1 MLYCCSHVTM
11 INGGVSVWVR
21 AVACLSSYIAPR
33 SRRSEDETRE
43 TNVNEEPA
51 VIALEPA
58 DWSFDSSTG
67 RGRFSAERAG
77 GRVRRGQLLRLEPRG
92 QEPVLARATVTRNG
106 MVMVKRVGPE
116 PTSTTD
122 AKATATSPSADEDGQ
137 DAPRREPMPARVEQ
151 HASDPVD
158 LESTG
163 DGSGTEHSPGATT
176 HDAVDSAGAAAA
188 GSDDPAGSSSDRPR
202 GASSVPA
209 PGHAPVELT
218 TGGMDGSGTQ
228 RSECEHVVSSQH
240 VEPARKPILEA
251 AVWKLARGAR
261 LGVRALA
268 DGGAS
273 VADRLAHGSRRVRR
287 GVKSA
292 AQRLDRGWADED
304 AWNLGY
310 VTLVQLSGMMAWL
323 AASGHGYPAG
333 YDEDRSKWL
342 VRHEGEDY
350 EKWLRSPARVVDR
363 ISADMDAGV
372 CDLDKAFNETVGE
385 YGVGASAWMQDLDHA
400 SRVLKEYAEA
410 SYDVERWSG
419 DVDVYGREEADRRSK
434 ALEDEFQRTWAWI
447 GVWLAS
453 MWD

>member
-11 INGGVSVWVR
+11 INGSVSVWVR

-106 MVMVKRVGPE
+106 MVMVKRVG
-116 PTSTTD
+116 
-122 AKATATSPSADEDGQ
+122 
-137 DAPRREPMPARVEQ
+137 Q

-163 DGSGTEHSPGATT
+163 DSRGTEHSPGATT
-176 HDAVDSAGAAAA
+176 HNAVDSAGAAAA

-209 PGHAPVELT
+209 PGHAPAELT

-228 RSECEHVVSSQH
+228 EHAVSSQH
-240 VEPARKPILEA
+240 VEPARKPILET

-261 LGVRALA
+261 LGVRTLA

>member
-1 MLYCCSHVTM
+1 M
-11 INGGVSVWVR
+11 INGSVSVWVR

-67 RGRFSAERAG
+67 RGRFPAERAG

-106 MVMVKRVGPE
+106 MVMVKRV
-116 PTSTTD
+116 
-122 AKATATSPSADEDGQ
+122 
-137 DAPRREPMPARVEQ
+137 EQ
-151 HASDPVD
+151 HASNPVD

-163 DGSGTEHSPGATT
+163 DSRGTEHSPGATT

-209 PGHAPVELT
+209 PGHAPAELT
-218 TGGMDGSGTQ
+218 TGGMDGSVTQ
-228 RSECEHVVSSQH
+228 EHAVSSQH
-240 VEPARKPILEA
+240 VEPARKPILET
-251 AVWKLARGAR
+251 AVWKLAHGAR
-261 LGVRALA
+261 LGVRTLA

>member
-1 MLYCCSHVTM
+1 M

-67 RGRFSAERAG
+67 RGRFPAERAG

-106 MVMVKRVGPE
+106 MVMVKRV
-116 PTSTTD
+116 
-122 AKATATSPSADEDGQ
+122 
-137 DAPRREPMPARVEQ
+137 EQ

-163 DGSGTEHSPGATT
+163 DSRGTEHSPGAPA
-176 HDAVDSAGAAAA
+176 HDAVDSAGATAT

-209 PGHAPVELT
+209 PGHAPAELT
-218 TGGMDGSGTQ
+218 MGGMDGSGTQ
-228 RSECEHVVSSQH
+228 EHAVSSQH
-240 VEPARKPILEA
+240 VEPARKPILET

>member
-1 MLYCCSHVTM
+1 M
-11 INGGVSVWVR
+11 INGSVSVWVR

-67 RGRFSAERAG
+67 RGRFTARLAE

-106 MVMVKRVGPE
+106 MVMVKRV
-116 PTSTTD
+116 
-122 AKATATSPSADEDGQ
+122 
-137 DAPRREPMPARVEQ
+137 EQ

-158 LESTG
+158 LESVG
-163 DGSGTEHSPGATT
+163 DSRGTEHSPGAPA

-209 PGHAPVELT
+209 PDHAPAELT
-218 TGGMDGSGTQ
+218 TGGMDGSVTQ
-228 RSECEHVVSSQH
+228 EHAVSSQH

-310 VTLVQLSGMMAWL
+310 VTLVRLSGMMAWL

>member
-1 MLYCCSHVTM
+1 MSAWHADRMDKWSQAGGADGQFQSCSRRLLYCCSHVTM
-11 INGGVSVWVR
+11 INGSVSVWVR

-67 RGRFSAERAG
+67 RGRFPAERAG

-106 MVMVKRVGPE
+106 MVMVKRV
-116 PTSTTD
+116 
-122 AKATATSPSADEDGQ
+122 
-137 DAPRREPMPARVEQ
+137 EQ
-151 HASDPVD
+151 HASNPVD

-163 DGSGTEHSPGATT
+163 DSRGTEHSPGATT

-209 PGHAPVELT
+209 PGHAPAELT
-218 TGGMDGSGTQ
+218 TGGMDGSVTQ
-228 RSECEHVVSSQH
+228 EHAVSSQH
-240 VEPARKPILEA
+240 VEPARKPILET
-251 AVWKLARGAR
+251 AVWKLAHGAR
-261 LGVRALA
+261 LGVRTLA

>member
-1 MLYCCSHVTM
+1 
-11 INGGVSVWVR
+11 
-21 AVACLSSYIAPR
+21 
-33 SRRSEDETRE
+33 
-43 TNVNEEPA
+43 
-51 VIALEPA
+51 
-58 DWSFDSSTG
+58 
-67 RGRFSAERAG
+67 
-77 GRVRRGQLLRLEPRG
+77 
-92 QEPVLARATVTRNG
+92 
-106 MVMVKRVGPE
+106 
-116 PTSTTD
+116 
-122 AKATATSPSADEDGQ
+122 
-137 DAPRREPMPARVEQ
+137 
-151 HASDPVD
+151 
-158 LESTG
+158 
-163 DGSGTEHSPGATT
+163 
-176 HDAVDSAGAAAA
+176 
-188 GSDDPAGSSSDRPR
+188 
-202 GASSVPA
+202 
-209 PGHAPVELT
+209 
-218 TGGMDGSGTQ
+218 MDGSGTQ
-228 RSECEHVVSSQH
+228 HAVSSQH
-240 VEPARKPILEA
+240 VEPARKPILET

-273 VADRLAHGSRRVRR
+273 IADRLTHGSRRVRR

-310 VTLVQLSGMMAWL
+310 VTLVRLSGMMSWL

>member
-1 MLYCCSHVTM
+1 M
-11 INGGVSVWVR
+11 INGSVSVWVR

-51 VIALEPA
+51 VIALDPA

-67 RGRFSAERAG
+67 RGRFTARLAE

-92 QEPVLARATVTRNG
+92 QEPVLA
-106 MVMVKRVGPE
+106 
-116 PTSTTD
+116 
-122 AKATATSPSADEDGQ
+122 KATATRNGVVMVKQVEPESTSAADAGSVASSSSAGGDDQ
-137 DAPRREPMPARVEQ
+137 SAPRHEPTPARVEQ

-158 LESTG
+158 LENTG
-163 DGSGTEHSPGATT
+163 DSRGTEHSPGGPA
-176 HDAVDSAGAAAA
+176 HDAVDSAGAAAT
-188 GSDDPAGSSSDRPR
+188 GSDDPAGSSSDRSR
-202 GASSVPA
+202 EASSVPA
-209 PGHAPVELT
+209 PGPAPAELT

-310 VTLVQLSGMMAWL
+310 VTLVRLSGMMAWL

-410 SYDVERWSG
+410 SYDVERWSA

-434 ALEDEFQRTWAWI
+434 ALEDEFQRTWSWI

>member
-1 MLYCCSHVTM
+1 M

-106 MVMVKRVGPE
+106 MVMVKRV
-116 PTSTTD
+116 
-122 AKATATSPSADEDGQ
+122 
-137 DAPRREPMPARVEQ
+137 EQ

-158 LESTG
+158 LESVG
-163 DGSGTEHSPGATT
+163 DSRGTEHSPGATT
-176 HDAVDSAGAAAA
+176 HNAVDSAGAAAA
-188 GSDDPAGSSSDRPR
+188 GSDDPTGSSSDRPR

-209 PGHAPVELT
+209 PGHAPAELT

-228 RSECEHVVSSQH
+228 EHAVSSQH
-240 VEPARKPILEA
+240 AEPARKPILET
-251 AVWKLARGAR
+251 AVWKLAHGAR
-261 LGVRALA
+261 LGVRTLA

>member
-1 MLYCCSHVTM
+1 MSAWHADRMDKWSQAGGADGQFQSRGRRLLYCCSHVTI
-11 INGGVSVWVR
+11 INGSVSVWVR

-106 MVMVKRVGPE
+106 MVMVKRV
-116 PTSTTD
+116 
-122 AKATATSPSADEDGQ
+122 
-137 DAPRREPMPARVEQ
+137 EQ

-163 DGSGTEHSPGATT
+163 DSRGTEHSPGAPA

-209 PGHAPVELT
+209 PGHAPAELT
-218 TGGMDGSGTQ
+218 TGGMDGSVTQ
-228 RSECEHVVSSQH
+228 EHAVSSQH
-240 VEPARKPILEA
+240 VELARKPILET

-434 ALEDEFQRTWAWI
+434 ALEDEFQRTWSWI

>member
-1 MLYCCSHVTM
+1 M
-11 INGGVSVWVR
+11 
-21 AVACLSSYIAPR
+21 
-33 SRRSEDETRE
+33 
-43 TNVNEEPA
+43 NEEPA

-106 MVMVKRVGPE
+106 MVMVKRV
-116 PTSTTD
+116 
-122 AKATATSPSADEDGQ
+122 
-137 DAPRREPMPARVEQ
+137 EQ

-163 DGSGTEHSPGATT
+163 DSRGTEHSPGAPA

-209 PGHAPVELT
+209 PGHAPAELT

-228 RSECEHVVSSQH
+228 EHAVSSQH
-240 VEPARKPILEA
+240 VEPARKPILET
-251 AVWKLARGAR
+251 AVWKLAHGAR
-261 LGVRALA
+261 LGVRTLA

-310 VTLVQLSGMMAWL
+310 VTLVRLSGMMSWL

>member
-1 MLYCCSHVTM
+1 M
-11 INGGVSVWVR
+11 
-21 AVACLSSYIAPR
+21 
-33 SRRSEDETRE
+33 
-43 TNVNEEPA
+43 NEEPA

-67 RGRFSAERAG
+67 RGRFPAGLAG
-77 GRVRRGQLLRLEPRG
+77 GRVRRGQLFRLEPRG
-92 QEPVLARATVTRNG
+92 QEPVLA
-106 MVMVKRVGPE
+106 
-116 PTSTTD
+116 
-122 AKATATSPSADEDGQ
+122 KATATRNGVVMVKQVESESTSAVDAGSVASSPSAGGDGQ
-137 DAPRREPMPARVEQ
+137 AEPSHELTPAQVEQ
-151 HASDPVD
+151 RDGHPVD
-158 LESTG
+158 LENTG
-163 DGSGTEHSPGATT
+163 DVRETEHGPGAPA
-176 HDAVDSAGAAAA
+176 HDAADSAGATAT
-188 GSDDPAGSSSDRPR
+188 GSDDPAEPPSDRPH
-202 GASSVPA
+202 GASSVLA
-209 PGHAPVELT
+209 PGHAPVKLPT
-218 TGGMDGSGTQ
+218 SGMDNSSTQ
-228 RSECEHVVSSQH
+228 WHEREHVVSSQS
-240 VEPARKPILEA
+240 VEPARKPILET
-251 AVWKLARGAR
+251 AVWKLAHGSR
-261 LGVRALA
+261 LGVRTLA

-287 GVKSA
+287 GVKSVV
-292 AQRLDRGWADED
+292 QRLDRGWADED

-310 VTLVQLSGMMAWL
+310 VTLVRLSGMMAWL

-342 VRHEGEDY
+342 VRHEGKDY

-372 CDLDKAFNETVGE
+372 CDLNKAFNETVGE

-410 SYDVERWSG
+410 SYDVERWAG

-434 ALEDEFQRTWAWI
+434 ALEDEFQRTWSWI